1 MSVRLGVSTMRK
13 LLSAGFSRLW
23 KNKYFWICII
33 CMVAFAAVM
42 VVSSYI
48 SAEKYDVVSYIDGV
62 FFSYVLFIGTVIAAF
77 ISLFLGTEYSDG
89 TIRNK
94 LIVGHSRSAI
104 YLSNYIICSVS
115 ALAISAAYMATC
127 VIIGL
132 PLGLFFMTPTEQIL
146 ITILTALILCLSF
159 TGLFT
164 LIAMLCQNKAAVAVI
179 CVVGAFVLLFGAT
192 FIQSS
197 LSQPE
202 MVNEYYYDEAQDE
215 WIEGDLIPNQSYVGG
230 IKRQIYEFLQDF
242 LPGGQSIQISQA
254 QINQSWLLQGY
265 SIIIAIVSSVI
276 GLIIFRRKDLK

>member
-1 MSVRLGVSTMRK
+1 MAV
-13 LLSAGFSRLW
+13 
-23 KNKYFWICII
+23 
-33 CMVAFAAVM
+33 FAAAI

-48 SAEKYDVVSYIDGV
+48 SSVKYDMESYIDGV

-77 ISLFLGTEYSDG
+77 MSLFLGTEYSDG

-104 YLSNYIICSVS
+104 YISNYIICFV
-115 ALAISAAYMATC
+115 AAIVISAVYMVTC

-132 PLGLFFMTPTEQIL
+132 PLKIFFMTPMEEIL
-146 ITILTALILCLSF
+146 ITILTALVLCFSF

-202 MVNEYYYDEAQDE
+202 MVNDYYYDEAQDE

-230 IKRQIYEFLQDF
+230 VKRQIYEFLQDF

-254 QINQSWLLQGY
+254 QLEDPWLLQGY
-265 SIIIAIVSSVI
+265 SAIIAIASSAI
-276 GLIIFRRKDLK
+276 GLVLFRRKDLK